1 MAIFARVNGKAEQ
14 FGAIGRT
21 VQLMSFSK
29 TNITQAEL
37 DSLVNFLQL
46 TNTVTGI
53 SEFEAGVTDVAY
65 MLIEG
70 PTVADDASDFGG
82 VTGVAGATVA
92 TFITK

>member
-14 FGAIGRT
+14 FGGIGRT

-29 TNITQAEL
+29 TDITQTEL
-37 DSLVNFLQL
+37 DSLVNFIQL

-53 SEFEAGVTDVAY
+53 SEFEAGTTDVAY

-70 PTVADDASDFGG
+70 PSLAGASSFGG
-82 VTGVAGATVA
+82 VTGVTGAVVE

>member
-1 MAIFARVNGKAEQ
+1 MAIFTRVNGKAEQ

-29 TNITQAEL
+29 NNITQAEL

-53 SEFEAGVTDVAY
+53 SEFEAGVTDVAH

-70 PTVADDASDFGG
+70 PGLVGAGNFGG
-82 VTGVAGATVA
+82 VTGVTGAVVA